1 MRERRGRQGGLGHED
16 GSSAGNSP
24 MCAPIH
30 GVGEELGAAPCL
42 DLLQAER
49 EGGEERGKKRK
60 GGGRWQ
66 GKDGLAWSS
75 AGMRSRA
82 QGERRAVLVGWL
94 QKTRWNRSEGIPRE
108 MVESGS
114 GGLRIPRN

>member
-1 MRERRGRQGGLGHED
+1 
-16 GSSAGNSP
+16 

-66 GKDGLAWSS
+66 GQDGLAWSS

-82 QGERRAVLVGWL
+82 QGERRAALVGWV
-94 QKTRWNRSEGIPRE
+94 QKTRWIGGCGSVREESREGFGWVAAERDNP
-108 MVESGS
+108 
-114 GGLRIPRN
+114 PKN

>member
-1 MRERRGRQGGLGHED
+1 
-16 GSSAGNSP
+16 

-30 GVGEELGAAPCL
+30 GVGEEPGAAPCL

-66 GKDGLAWSS
+66 GQDGLVVTS
-75 AGMRSRA
+75 
-82 QGERRAVLVGWL
+82 VGGL
-94 QKTRWNRSEGIPRE
+94 DREGIPRRRKT
-108 MVESGS
+108 VDWRRD
-114 GGLRIPRN
+114 GGMDGTSP